1 MFNEEFI
8 VDEQVEAQT
17 FPIRMRSRGQITLPQ
32 EIRDDLE
39 IDEGDTLSLVRIEDM
54 LFLTPKRLRVSELA
68 EKFVASME
76 EEGVTLA
83 DLLQGL
89 EEIREENW
97 RKHQQ

>member
-1 MFNEEFI
+1 MFNEQFI
-8 VDEQVEAQT
+8 ADEQVEAQT

-39 IDEGDTLSLVRIEDM
+39 INEGDTLSLVRIEDL

-68 EKFVASME
+68 DQFVAKME
-76 EEGVTLA
+76 KAGVTLA

-89 EEIREENW
+89 DEVREDIW
-97 RKHQQ
+97 RERNQ